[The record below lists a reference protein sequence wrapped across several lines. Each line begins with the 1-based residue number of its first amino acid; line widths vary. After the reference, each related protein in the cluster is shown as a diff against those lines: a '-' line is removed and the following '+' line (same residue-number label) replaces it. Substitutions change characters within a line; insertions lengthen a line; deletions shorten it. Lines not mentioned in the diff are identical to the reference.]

1 VTVGTPADRH
11 HAAVQGP
18 EGVEDVVLRTTGLTW
33 RVGGFTIVEDVSLTV
48 RRGEFVSVIGPNGAG
63 KSTLINL
70 LSGVARPVAGRIEL
84 DGVDVTRT
92 RPSDRVRR
100 GLGRTFQT
108 SSLFPGLSVLENAR
122 LAAAGRSGSLALWRR
137 PSSGTAAER
146 RARTTLD
153 EVGLGH
159 RADDRVAELA
169 HGDKRKL
176 EIAVVLCGDPAVLL
190 LDEPTAGVSAE
201 EVGPLVEVVR
211 QVHARGR
218 TVVMVEHHM
227 ELVTG
232 MSDRIAVMHQG
243 RLLLADVPTVV
254 MADPTVREAYLGG
267 DL

>member
-1 VTVGTPADRH
+1 VTVGSPEQARPAGG
-11 HAAVQGP
+11 AQ
-18 EGVEDVVLRTTGLTW
+18 EVVLRTTGLTW
-33 RVGGFTIVEDVSLTV
+33 RVGGFTIVEDIDLEV
-48 RRGEFVSVIGPNGAG
+48 RKGEFLSVIGPNGAG

-70 LSGVARPVAGRIEL
+70 LSGVTSPVAGRIEL
-84 DGVDVTRT
+84 GGRDVTRT
-92 RPSDRVRR
+92 GPVSRARR

-108 SSLFPGLSVLENAR
+108 SSLFPGLTVFENAR
-122 LAAAGRSGSLALWRR
+122 LAAAGARGSLSLWRR
-137 PSSGTAAER
+137 PSSDVAAGRTATEM
-146 RARTTLD
+146 LE
-153 EVGLGH
+153 EVGLGP
-159 RADDRVAELA
+159 RAADRVGDLP

-201 EVGPLVEVVR
+201 QVEPLVDVVR
-211 QVHARGR
+211 AVHGRGR

-243 RLLLADVPTVV
+243 RLLLTDVPSVV
-254 MADPTVREAYLGG
+254 MADPTVRAAYLGG